1 MRGLRYIFAFLF
13 LSLLLMQP
21 ATENLW
27 IMKSITRKNNWTQEI
42 PTRKSSDQVYLRK
55 NFGPTNT
62 HEENFGP
69 TKYPQEKILNPRK
82 THEEKF
88 WTHEIFTKARWHDG
102 IKPMRTTIARDPR
115 NLAHSM
121 LFMWMLKSKII
132 DRYSISSNIESR
144 LVLTFFL
151 PFHRIPK

>member
-1 MRGLRYIFAFLF
+1 
-13 LSLLLMQP
+13 MQP

-42 PTRKSSDQVYLRK
+42 PTRKSSDQVYLRR

-62 HEENFGP
+62 HKENFVP
-69 TKYPQEKILNPRK
+69 TKYPQEKISDPRK
-82 THEEKF
+82 THEKKV
-88 WTHEIFTKARWHDG
+88 WTYEIFTRKNFRPTKYPQRYDG
-102 IKPMRTTIARDPR
+102 TMALNPQRTTIAPDPR

-132 DRYSISSNIESR
+132 DRYFISSNIESR